1 MVNLMH
7 DQNDEIDL
15 KEIISALW
23 RRKWTFLAVFIS
35 TVILAFFYSLLKIPQ
50 FHASVTIKVS
60 DSTIPIRIP
69 RAEFQQTQLEL
80 LKSVQ
85 LLERTAESILSKN
98 DTIFIEENRQSNT
111 DKNNFLS
118 KAIGYINKITPDK
131 NRINILSHEE
141 KKIYLFNLLKSNLK
155 ITSIENTE
163 FFKLNFNSPNPDL
176 SAQAINIFVDEFIK
190 INKTKLQKKIDEKYN
205 IDTEIAL
212 LNDQINNAELE
223 IQTLND
229 QKEKLSEKFSIASY
243 DIEKEIILNKLK
255 ELDFLSAQAYTDRIL
270 FENIYKTN
278 LKDNKNTVPN
288 EYTQQIQSEY
298 AAILQ
303 VEEVLEKEI
312 VSLRE
317 KAVALETIKPQYD
330 LLDRQIE
337 SYNKIYDELLFQ
349 LNKLLSSTY
358 ESLATI
364 QVIDAASPPLS
375 SKSKSQL
382 ILLLGIMLGTMLG
395 GGAVLVK
402 EFFDHSIKSTE
413 EFAKLFSIPILG
425 HIVLGKKILSDHS
438 KMNFLLIEEPNTS
451 TAKAIRAVITSLRLK
466 LPAKRPT
473 NLLFVGF
480 DSGNHAT
487 ALAINCALS
496 YLGEGRCLLIDANPQ
511 KKTLSKN
518 LDLHEE
524 NIGFS
529 NIVNGQTKL
538 ADVVQSIAKHPGLD
552 AIPSGFSSTNSAV
565 FMAEKT
571 SREFLTDASKTY
583 TTTIFDAPQPQNFN
597 EILTLVS
604 MMDGIVLT
612 VTEGKTQRDE
622 IEQFKTLL
630 TQINPNLFGVIVKEC

>member
-1 MVNLMH
+1 MH

-15 KEIISALW
+15 KEIISAFW
-23 RRKWTFLAVFIS
+23 RRKWTFLIVFIS
-35 TVILAFFYSLLKIPQ
+35 TIILSFFYSLLEIPQ
-50 FHASVTIKVS
+50 FHASGTIKVS
-60 DSTIPIRIP
+60 DSSIPIRIP
-69 RAEFQQTQLEL
+69 RTEFQQTQLEI
-80 LKSVQ
+80 LKSTQ

-98 DTIFIEENRQSNT
+98 DATFFEENRQSNI

-118 KAIGYINKITPDK
+118 KIIRYINKIIPNK
-131 NRINILSHEE
+131 NQINILTHEE
-141 KKIYLFNLLKSNLK
+141 KKIYLFNLLKNNLK
-155 ITSIENTE
+155 ITSIKNTE

-176 SAQAINIFVDEFIK
+176 SAQTINIFTDEYIK
-190 INKTKLQKKIDEKYN
+190 TNTTEFQKNLNKTNN
-205 IDTEIAL
+205 IDANINI
-212 LNDQINNAELE
+212 LNDQIKNAELE
-223 IQTLND
+223 LESLNEK
-229 QKEKLSEKFSIASY
+229 KEKLSEKSSIGSY

-288 EYTQQIQSEY
+288 EHTQQIQSEY

-303 VEEVLEKEI
+303 VEKVLEKEI
-312 VSLRE
+312 ISLRE
-317 KAVALETIKPQYD
+317 KAATLEAIKPQYD
-330 LLDRQIE
+330 LLDRQIL
-337 SYNKIYDELLFQ
+337 SYNRIYDELLFQ
-349 LNKLLSSTY
+349 LNKLLSSTH
-358 ESLATI
+358 ETLATI

-438 KMNFLLIEEPNTS
+438 KINFLLIEEPNTS

-466 LPAKRPT
+466 LPAKKPT

-496 YLGEGRCLLIDANPQ
+496 YLGEGRCLLIDANSQ

-518 LDLHEE
+518 LNLHEE

-538 ADVVQSIAKHPGLD
+538 ADAAQPIAKYPGLD

-565 FMAEKT
+565 FMADKT

-583 TTTIFDAPQPQNFN
+583 ATTIFDAPQPQDFD

-604 MMDGIVLT
+604 MMDGIVLI

-630 TQINPNLFGVIVKEC
+630 TQVNSNLFGVIIKEC